1 MGLFSK
7 KSKLSNYEVSADEKV
22 EKFTQDGKTYD
33 LERFV
38 KFREAELRM
47 EFEGNPVKIGK
58 NEKKTKKIYLKKK
71 TPVSFIEWKIAKQL
85 AEGAEK
91 CHVSA
96 VDVKNNSEQA

>member
-7 KSKLSNYEVSADEKV
+7 KSKLSNYEVSENENV
-22 EKFTQDGKTYD
+22 EKFAQDGKFYD

-47 EFEGNPVKIGK
+47 QFEGNPVKIGK
-58 NEKKTKKIYLKKK
+58 NEKKTKNTYLKKK
-71 TPVSFIEWKIAKQL
+71 TPVSYIEWKIAKQL

-91 CHVSA
+91 CSVSA
-96 VDVKNNSEQA
+96 LEVKNNCN